1 MSAALDTLTRMNNT
15 LTACVQG
22 TVSPNVL
29 IQQWRSDAALLALP
43 ERFGVVL
50 GNLLDR
56 LESSAL
62 FSEESCSFSQKDLL
76 GGLQM
81 WADKARAQL
90 PNSQVGG
97 FSPDMSPLPKP
108 TTSELKLPTYKIHTN
123 DNGPRRAR

>member
-22 TVSPNVL
+22 TVSQNVL

-43 ERFGVVL
+43 EKFSVVL

-76 GGLQM
+76 DSLQM
-81 WADKARAQL
+81 WLEKAQQASR
-90 PNSQVGG
+90 
-97 FSPDMSPLPKP
+97 
-108 TTSELKLPTYKIHTN
+108 
-123 DNGPRRAR
+123 